1 MLGFL
6 VDPDSDLA
14 GGVTRSGIH
23 LDGIDVSIDE
33 SLYIDAVDDSLTV
46 RSSVISLD
54 SPHKVG
60 GFLTLTGQ
68 SIDVSGVTHLS
79 ATGVKGGGVIQVGGS
94 WQNSDPSVRQAT
106 TNTVGSDV

>member
-1 MLGFL
+1 MFRSHASDLTGLSGQPLPGVLGFL

-14 GGVTRSGIH
+14 GGVSRSGIL

-54 SPHKVG
+54 SPTRLVV
-60 GFLTLTGQ
+60 FL
-68 SIDVSGVTHLS
+68 
-79 ATGVKGGGVIQVGGS
+79 
-94 WQNSDPSVRQAT
+94 P
-106 TNTVGSDV
+106 